1 MSASFQHPLEMK
13 GGTLCA
19 KMASRAQIMQ
29 ILSAVSKICRC
40 VNCFFFFFLKS
51 RYTTV
56 WISNQLLSH
65 LIALKC
71 SSNDEDWFIIA
82 ALWNSEW
89 SLIFHFMKQLV
100 KISYKCKRYVSVYVR
115 THADMHLHVW
125 HTQRSDLREHQS
137 GLKTKNLK
145 VWHWMGE
152 RFVFNK
158 IWTTIAG
165 FYKSSST

>member
-1 MSASFQHPLEMK
+1 MSASFRHPLEMK

-100 KISYKCKRYVSVYVR
+100 KISYKCKRCVSVYVR